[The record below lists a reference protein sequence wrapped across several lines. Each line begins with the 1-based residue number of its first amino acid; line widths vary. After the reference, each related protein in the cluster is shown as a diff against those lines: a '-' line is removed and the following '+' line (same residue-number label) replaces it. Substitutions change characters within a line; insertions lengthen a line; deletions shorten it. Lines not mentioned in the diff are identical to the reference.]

1 VVAPLPADVNG
12 LRCGARGDQQR
23 RPYSGRGFCALPR
36 YEGIVHQRIVTLS
49 IIALVSATAG
59 SALGQTAD
67 IVAVNGKVFTARDGA
82 ELAQGFAV
90 KGEKFIAVGSTEAMR
105 AHVGANTKVIDLA
118 GRFVA
123 PGLADGHFHNEGG
136 GPGIDLSAT
145 RSIADLLA
153 VVGAAAAEAKPGDV
167 IVIDNGGR
175 PDTSCWGGLLAL
187 AAKTKGISGVIIDG
201 ACRDVDES
209 RDVGFPVF
217 ARGAVPMT
225 ARGRVMQES
234 YNQEIEFAGVQVHS
248 GDLVIADGSGVV
260 IIPRSKEEEVVREAE
275 AVAATEARMA
285 EGIRQGM
292 SVLEVLEKL
301 GYEQMLK
308 K

>member
-1 VVAPLPADVNG
+1 MAREPIIERLLKLDTCAVSDGMDRLG
-12 LRCGARGDQQR
+12 LTGATHGV
-23 RPYSGRGFCALPR
+23 RPMWSCP
-36 YEGIVHQRIVTLS
+36 RIVGRAMTMKIKPVGLDKPKHHLGTLP
-49 IIALVSATAG
+49 IDA
-59 SALGQTAD
+59 
-67 IVAVNGKVFTARDGA
+67 
-82 ELAQGFAV
+82 AQ
-90 KGEKFIAVGSTEAMR
+90 
-105 AHVGANTKVIDLA
+105 
-118 GRFVA
+118 
-123 PGLADGHFHNEGG
+123 
-136 GPGIDLSAT
+136 
-145 RSIADLLA
+145 
-153 VVGAAAAEAKPGDV
+153 PGDV

-187 AAKTKGISGVIIDG
+187 AAKTKGISGVVIDG

-209 RDVGFPVF
+209 RDVSFPVF

-234 YNQEIEFAGVQVHS
+234 YNQEIEFAGVQVHA

-275 AVAATEARMA
+275 RVAATEARMA

-301 GYEQMLK
+301 GYEQMLDK

>member
-1 VVAPLPADVNG
+1 LA
-12 LRCGARGDQQR
+12 GARKENLMAREPIIERLLKLDTCAVSDGMDR
-23 RPYSGRGFCALPR
+23 LGLMGATYGVRPLWPCPKIVGRAVTMKIKPIGLDKPKQHLGTLP
-36 YEGIVHQRIVTLS
+36 ID
-49 IIALVSATAG
+49 A
-59 SALGQTAD
+59 
-67 IVAVNGKVFTARDGA
+67 
-82 ELAQGFAV
+82 AQ
-90 KGEKFIAVGSTEAMR
+90 
-105 AHVGANTKVIDLA
+105 
-118 GRFVA
+118 
-123 PGLADGHFHNEGG
+123 
-136 GPGIDLSAT
+136 
-145 RSIADLLA
+145 
-153 VVGAAAAEAKPGDV
+153 PGDV

-187 AAKTKGISGVIIDG
+187 AAKTKGISGVVIDG

-209 RDVGFPVF
+209 REVGFPVF

-234 YNQEIEFAGVQVHS
+234 YNQEIEFAGVQVHA

-260 IIPRSKEEEVVREAE
+260 IIPRSKEEEVIREAE

-301 GYEQMLK
+301 GYEEMLDK